1 MDKAALT
8 DELSGSWDDTRAAR
22 DALVAQG
29 KAVVAAVLDVLVDVG
44 SPVDWTVS
52 ADVLTRIGEPAL
64 GPLAEAVAR
73 AESSE
78 ADRRARWALA
88 RLEVA
93 DVGVY
98 GPLLKH
104 PRAPVRVV
112 ALSVFQHRGESAADF
127 LDQLIPSLG
136 DPDPDVRQRAVVAFG
151 AIGPRAVPVLRRLRL
166 GPATGPRIRAGA
178 LEALAAGGGPAAI
191 GDRDLA
197 AWRRLTRIKRP
208 AEIPEPLHL
217 CGSWYAV
224 PGADQRALLEEFGL
238 GDPEPVTLRTG
249 ASAWNHD
256 HHNWDRRPHASC
268 ARVFVSPELDG
279 WTLVFGD
286 SSENTHRI
294 EGSDDPEKTLPQV
307 VRRRCADLSRRFGT
321 AQWYGMSCGDG
332 WTAWCVAEDGHVVRH
347 YDAFAAAESEA
358 GDTGPPH
365 PAESGFLL
373 PHQHPA
379 GLPDDMY
386 DGVDL
391 SDVEAFG
398 ARYRQVREEL
408 GIPDTCDATDI
419 AARLSIDPGAL
430 GPHTRVNGTALL
442 ALTACGRAHGHP
454 SGALRI

>member
-8 DELSGSWDDTRAAR
+8 AELSGSWDDTRAAR
-22 DALVAQG
+22 DSLVAQG
-29 KAVVAAVLDVLVDVG
+29 ETVVAAVLDVLVDVG

-64 GPLAEAVAR
+64 LSAGGGGGAGRVAEAG
-73 AESSE
+73 
-78 ADRRARWALA
+78 RRAQWALA
-88 RLEVA
+88 RLDVA

-104 PRAPVRVV
+104 PHAPVRVV
-112 ALSVFQHRGESAADF
+112 ALSVFQHRGESVAGF
-127 LDQLIPSLG
+127 LDQLVPSLG
-136 DPDPDVRQRAVVAFG
+136 DPDPGVRRRAVAVFKTIG
-151 AIGPRAVPVLRRLRL
+151 ADAVPALRRLRL
-166 GPATGPRIRAGA
+166 RPATGPRIRSGA
-178 LEALAAGGGPAAI
+178 LEALAAIGGPAAI

-197 AWRRLTRIKRP
+197 AWRRLTRIERP
-208 AEIPEPLHL
+208 AEVPEAMHL

-224 PGADQRALLEEFGL
+224 PGADQRALLEEFDL

-286 SSENTHRI
+286 SSEDTHRI
-294 EGSDDPEKTLPQV
+294 EDSDDPEKALPQV

-321 AQWYGMSCGDG
+321 AHWYGMSCGDG
-332 WTAWCVAEDGHVVRH
+332 WTAWCVAEGGQVVRH

-358 GDTGPPH
+358 GDVGPPH
-365 PAESGFLL
+365 PAESGYLL
-373 PHQHPA
+373 PHQRPA
-379 GLPDDMY
+379 GFPDDMY
-386 DGVDL
+386 DDVDL
-391 SDVEAFG
+391 SDAEAFA

-408 GIPDTCDATDI
+408 GIPATCDATDI
-419 AARLSIDPGAL
+419 AARLSVDPGAL
-430 GPHTRVNGTALL
+430 GPHTRVTGTSLL
-442 ALTACGRAHGHP
+442 ALTSCGRAHGHP
-454 SGALRI
+454 AGALRI